1 MLTNSLFAADVLL
14 ELYSYT
20 EEPEFFMN
28 KKCFDE
34 TSLAFCKFDYSIT

>member
-1 MLTNSLFAADVLL
+1 MSLCLS

-20 EEPEFFMN
+20 EESEFFVN

-34 TSLAFCKFDYSIT
+34 TSLDFCKYGCKLIVI